1 MGEGRPGAGRTTEQA
16 RGEAMKSTLWA
27 TLDRRFWAMAAAGC
41 ALTLLVLGIP
51 TAVIPNPWFVR
62 MTQTEPFNV
71 AVWLAS
77 AVLAGPLI
85 ATYLARTPGTIKD
98 PGEGR
103 TRTSLAGIGAFLAIG
118 CPICNKIVVAA
129 LGVSGALN
137 IFAPIQPLLG
147 AASVALLGATLAWRL
162 RLRARRCEMCVSP
175 AGERAAAPG

>member
-1 MGEGRPGAGRTTEQA
+1 MTG
-16 RGEAMKSTLWA
+16 TLWA
-27 TLDRRFWAMAAAGC
+27 TLDRRFWAMSAGGTV
-41 ALTLLVLGIP
+41 LTLLALGIP

-85 ATYLARTPGTIKD
+85 ATYLARTPGTTTED

-137 IFAPIQPLLG
+137 VFAPIQPVLG
-147 AASVALLGATLAWRL
+147 AASVLLLGATLVWRL

-175 AGERAAAPG
+175 AAERAAAPG